1 MPTLVPAD
9 PKQALKD
16 NMVFLRAYAKR
27 VIVEKDES
35 LTPLGDVKTALVQD
49 VWDAGQSY
57 GLTERDLVVLIYQGV
72 FSGSDSRAAIHG
84 H

>member
-1 MPTLVPAD
+1 MPTLIQAD
-9 PKQALKD
+9 PRQSLRD
-16 NMVFLRAYAKR
+16 NMVFLREYAKR

-49 VWDAGQSY
+49 VWNAGRAY

-72 FSGSDSRAAIHG
+72 FFETD
-84 H
+84 

>member
-1 MPTLVPAD
+1 MPNLVRTN
-9 PKQALKD
+9 PKQALRD
-16 NMVFLRAYAKR
+16 NMAFLREYAKR

-49 VWDAGQSY
+49 VWNAGRSY

-72 FSGSDSRAAIHG
+72 FPGTD
-84 H
+84 

>member
-1 MPTLVPAD
+1 MPYLVRTN
-9 PKQALKD
+9 PKQALRD
-16 NMVFLRAYAKR
+16 NMAFLREYAKR

-49 VWDAGQSY
+49 VWKAGRSV

-72 FSGSDSRAAIHG
+72 FPETD
-84 H
+84 

>member
-1 MPTLVPAD
+1 MPTLVTAD
-9 PKQALKD
+9 PKQALRD
-16 NMVFLRAYAKR
+16 NMVFLREYAKR

-49 VWDAGQSY
+49 VWNAGRSY

-72 FSGSDSRAAIHG
+72 FPETY
-84 H
+84 

>member
-1 MPTLVPAD
+1 MLTLVQTD
-9 PKQALKD
+9 PKQALRD
-16 NMVFLRAYAKR
+16 NMVFLREYAKR

-49 VWDAGQSY
+49 VWNAGRSY

-72 FSGSDSRAAIHG
+72 FPGTD
-84 H
+84 

>member
-1 MPTLVPAD
+1 MSNLVRTN
-9 PKQALKD
+9 PKQALRD
-16 NMVFLRAYAKR
+16 NMVFLREYAKR

-49 VWDAGQSY
+49 VWNAGRSV

-72 FSGSDSRAAIHG
+72 FTETD
-84 H
+84 

>member
-1 MPTLVPAD
+1 MPTLVQAN
-9 PKQALKD
+9 PKQALRD
-16 NMVFLRAYAKR
+16 NMVFLREYAKR

-49 VWDAGQSY
+49 VWNAGRSY

-72 FSGSDSRAAIHG
+72 FPGTD
-84 H
+84 

>member
-1 MPTLVPAD
+1 MPNLVRTN
-9 PKQALKD
+9 PKQALRD
-16 NMVFLRAYAKR
+16 NMAFLREYAKR

-49 VWDAGQSY
+49 FWNAGKSV

-72 FSGSDSRAAIHG
+72 FPETD
-84 H
+84 

>member
-1 MPTLVPAD
+1 MPTLVRTD
-9 PKQALKD
+9 PKQSIRD
-16 NMVFLRAYAKR
+16 NMVFLREYAKR

-49 VWDAGQSY
+49 VWDAGRSY

-72 FSGSDSRAAIHG
+72 FPGTD
-84 H
+84 

>member
-1 MPTLVPAD
+1 MPTLVQAD
-9 PKQALKD
+9 PKQALRD
-16 NMVFLRAYAKR
+16 NMVFLREYAKR

-49 VWDAGQSY
+49 VWKAGRSY

-72 FSGSDSRAAIHG
+72 FPGTD
-84 H
+84 